1 MSSRL
6 QLTAVSAL
14 HQLSLHHHRDD
25 HDDHDHDGDDCDDD
39 DDDSDIS
46 CIMIMI
52 AIMMV
57 TMMDTMVMIMTMRM
71 VVPWYHQLPMP
82 NLDQVK
88 LRLALSMRGTACI
101 WAVMMVMMMVM
112 VMMPCVRDPMLCDMA
127 SRFGTTSPQPPKGES

>member
-14 HQLSLHHHRDD
+14 HHLSLHHHPAH
-25 HDDHDHDGDDCDDD
+25 HDDQDHDGDDCDDD

-46 CIMIMI
+46 CIIIMI

-88 LRLALSMRGTACI
+88 LRLALSTRGTACI
-101 WAVMMVMMMVM
+101 WAVMMVMVM

>member
-14 HQLSLHHHRDD
+14 HHLSLHHHPDH
-25 HDDHDHDGDDCDDD
+25 HDDQDHDGDDCDDD

-82 NLDQVK
+82 NLPGQ
-88 LRLALSMRGTACI
+88 ACGQATADVVNAWHCLHLGCDDGDGDGDDAMCQRPH
-101 WAVMMVMMMVM
+101 AV
-112 VMMPCVRDPMLCDMA
+112 
-127 SRFGTTSPQPPKGES
+127 